1 MTNTRNKSERANLV
15 PTPGVRNVTT
25 PKRGRG
31 RPRKNSVVSPAPVA
45 DPVMEMVE
53 DYRITQNEIKVLT
66 QKFAF
71 LKDAL
76 TRHLVAGNE
85 DKIELPDGS
94 FVISKVMTK
103 QWTYSEEV
111 ETLRTKLKEQK
122 LDLEHAEK
130 KEQLK
135 EIATF
140 TYSAHVR
147 GSTK

>member
-1 MTNTRNKSERANLV
+1 MTNTRNKSERANLG
-15 PTPGVRNVTT
+15 PIPGVRNVTT

-31 RPRKNSVVSPAPVA
+31 RPRKNPIVSPAPVA
-45 DPVMEMVE
+45 DPVIKMVE

-111 ETLRTKLKEQK
+111 EAMRTKLKEQK
-122 LDLEHAEK
+122 LDLIHAEE

-147 GSTK
+147 GSAK